1 MHDRPASAP
10 SLPSLRPR
18 VRGLS
23 RASLACTALLALA
36 GCGSSEE
43 AAAPAPAD
51 IVGILELPVAH
62 RGSPSAPTD
71 AARVDIGT
79 SELRFD
85 GRAVTTLTNGALAPA
100 DVNAGAIPKLR
111 SAVSGGRATA
121 LLNVHSAT
129 PWATTV
135 AVLETLRAV
144 GVRNAVFAVR
154 RVPPPPTKRGAP
166 SPGPSTTVAYLELRD
181 FQVVAEAEGEVTF
194 ADVTPLPWGEIG
206 ARWDAIKDAC
216 AQAPSA
222 DCMWKPQSIAEGG
235 NAQITLR
242 SRGDGLKVEFAQ
254 VGAPPPPAPPAAP
267 AMIEGV
273 PPPPPAAGAEVPP
286 PPATEASFTLRSG
299 TTTEPASPVS
309 AMMANVC
316 GSRAC
321 GVVVISDPE
330 QMSMRVLSLV
340 AAAFPEG
347 SAPPAVAF
355 RRPR

>member
-1 MHDRPASAP
+1 MHVRTASAP

-18 VRGLS
+18 FGAVS
-23 RASLACTALLALA
+23 RASLACAALLALA
-36 GCGSSEE
+36 GCGSKEE
-43 AAAPAPAD
+43 PAAAPPQD
-51 IVGILELPVAH
+51 IVGLLELPVAH

-79 SELRFD
+79 SELRLD
-85 GRAVTTLTNGALAPA
+85 GRAVTTLTNGALAQA

-111 SAVSGGRATA
+111 SAIAGSRATA
-121 LLNVHSAT
+121 LLNVHAAT

-135 AVLETLRAV
+135 AVLETLRAG

-154 RVPPPPTKRGAP
+154 RVPPPPTKGAP
-166 SPGPSTTVAYLELRD
+166 PPSPSMTASYFELRD
-181 FQVVAEAEGEVTF
+181 FQVVAEAEGEVSF
-194 ADVTPLPWGEIG
+194 ANVTPVPWGEIG
-206 ARWDAIKDAC
+206 ARWDAVKDAC
-216 AQAPSA
+216 AQAPNA
-222 DCMWKPQSIAEGG
+222 DCMWKPETIAEGG

-254 VGAPPPPAPPAAP
+254 VGAPAAPAAP

-273 PPPPPAAGAEVPP
+273 PPPPPAAGAEAPP